1 MLAKRNNSNAYNFSS
16 MADEDVV
23 NIIQTEGN
31 TKASEYIV
39 KKYRN
44 LVKAKSRAY
53 FLIGAEKEDLY
64 QEGMI
69 GLYKS
74 IRDFDY
80 DLQSTYASFAEM
92 CVTRQIITA
101 IKAATRQKHLPLNNY
116 VSLNKPV
123 YDEQSDR
130 TLLDILVGHK
140 DVDPEEVII
149 SKEEFINIERHL
161 SMILSRFEWQVLMAY
176 LEGSKYQ
183 DIADNLGKSVKSVDN
198 ALQRIK
204 KKVEKYLNEKEIG

>member
-1 MLAKRNNSNAYNFSS
+1 MLAKPNNCQIYDFSN
-16 MADEDVV
+16 MADED
-23 NIIQTEGN
+23 IIKLIQDEGN
-31 TKASEYIV
+31 AAATEYII
-39 KKYRN
+39 KKYKN

-80 DLQSTYASFAEM
+80 DLQATYASFAEM

-101 IKAATRQKHLPLNNY
+101 IKSATRQKHSPLNNY

-123 YDEQSDR
+123 YDDQSER
-130 TLLDILVGHK
+130 TLLDILVGQK
-140 DVDPEEVII
+140 VVDPEEVII
-149 SKEEFINIERHL
+149 DKEEFFNIEMHL
-161 SMILSRFEWQVLMAY
+161 SMVLSRFEWIVLTLY
-176 LEGSKYQ
+176 LEGRKYQ
-183 DIADNLGKSVKSVDN
+183 DIAQILDKSVKSIDN

-204 KKVEKYLNEKEIG
+204 KKVEKYLNEKETN